1 MGEKSKAAFVF
12 PGQGSQFVGMGKEL
26 CDQFDIAKQTFME
39 AEEVLGFPLRRL
51 CFSGPNEE
59 LVLTENTQPAILTV
73 SIAALRVLEAE
84 WSLRP
89 LCVAGHSLGEY
100 SALVS
105 AGALSFR
112 DAVGVVRERGRL
124 MQKAVPQGEG
134 LMAVVLGLA
143 VKDLQSVC
151 EEAAQGE
158 VVAMA
163 NLNGGGQVV
172 IAGKRTAVLRA
183 MTLAS
188 DRGAK
193 RVFELSV
200 SAPFHCSLMGPA
212 AEGLKEKLEQVEVHP
227 FSVGIVTNVEADVNS
242 DPGRVKPLL
251 VKQVVSPVRW
261 EESVRRLKE
270 LGCERALEIGP
281 GKVLSGLI
289 RRIDSSLEVKNMDSP
304 QRLAVLQEAGTQ
316 WI

>member
-26 CDQFDIAKQTFME
+26 CDQFVIAKQTFME

-84 WSLRP
+84 SSLRP

-112 DAVGVVRERGRL
+112 DAVEVVRERGRF
-124 MQKAVPQGEG
+124 MQKAVPRGEG

-143 VKDLQSVC
+143 VNDLQSVC

-163 NLNGGGQVV
+163 NLNGGGQIV

-193 RVFELSV
+193 RVLELPV
-200 SAPFHCSLMGPA
+200 SAPFHCPLMGPA
-212 AEGLKEKLEQVEVHP
+212 AEGLKEMLEEVEVHP
-227 FSVGIVTNVEADVNS
+227 FSVGVVTNVEADVNN
-242 DPGRVKPLL
+242 DPGRVKSLL
-251 VKQVVSPVRW
+251 VEQVVSPVRW

-289 RRIDSSLEVKNMDSP
+289 RRIDSSLEVKTMDSP
-304 QRLAVLQEAGTQ
+304 KRLAALQEAGAQ